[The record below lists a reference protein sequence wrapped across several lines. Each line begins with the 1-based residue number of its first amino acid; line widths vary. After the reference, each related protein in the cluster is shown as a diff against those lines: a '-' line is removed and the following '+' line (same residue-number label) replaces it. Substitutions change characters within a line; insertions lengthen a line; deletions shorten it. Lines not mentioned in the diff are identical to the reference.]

1 MTTSRQ
7 SLLVLPPPP
16 PPEKLNQGCGGGLR
30 RKGTLSTSWE
40 PIRGK
45 AEVVVKKEELIWLSN
60 GEQDKK
66 PLT

>member
-1 MTTSRQ
+1 MTSSRQ
-7 SLLVLPPPP
+7 GLSVLFSK
-16 PPEKLNQGCGGGLR
+16 KLNQEHGGGLR

-45 AEVVVKKEELIWLSN
+45 AEVVAKKEELIWLSN
-60 GEQDKK
+60 GDQDKK